1 MQHFCHGPTDQKS
14 PLALALIWEALF
26 LPILASS
33 VCKKYVL
40 ALPICPDFGLLTPAS
55 NLESNYHKTE
65 TFHLH
70 KCPTKRNLGRAIS
83 YTFFEAQTQQIL
95 KSKGGSK
102 KRQGIVLWLMLL
114 GNSLSICAGFSKL
127 KRRWA
132 TKTRCSC
139 ESAFYGSFQHQW
151 HSSQDEDDKATLN
164 IRNPRITGKRYLGR
178 CFVVKL
184 DLNWSFWCCI

>member
-1 MQHFCHGPTDQKS
+1 MIHVIQHLCHGPTEQKS

-95 KSKGGSK
+95 YSKGGSK
-102 KRQGIVLWLMLL
+102 KRQGIVLWLVLL

-151 HSSQDEDDKATLN
+151 HSSSLRMRMIRPLWILGIQEELENGTL
-164 IRNPRITGKRYLGR
+164 GDVL
-178 CFVVKL
+178 
-184 DLNWSFWCCI
+184 S